1 MESRHGQALPPS
13 ALGGDWFRVLF
24 ERSADAMT
32 LIDPA
37 TGSFIDC
44 NEASAEAIGAKNRV
58 ELLGLSPPSLAPE
71 FQSDGRLSTEAV
83 AEHTRLTLEK
93 GSHRFDWLM
102 KRLDGI
108 VTRVDIV
115 ATVLEADGRKV
126 ILTTTRNVE
135 HSKRVEDDL
144 RVSESRWSR
153 VFEQAPISIQIF
165 SPDGASRRVNAA
177 FRKLFEPVVP
187 DLSEFN
193 IRRDPQLAAAGL
205 SGHIERAFNGEVVS
219 ISSIPFEM
227 RIGEGRPSRGVRWI
241 GSTMF
246 PVVDPDTGQLVEV
259 VCVHED
265 DTARKQAEIAI
276 QELNQSLESKF
287 AERTTELRESEKRFK
302 ALFEHSPVGMA
313 RVDWEGNFLQV
324 NSSFAEVVGYT
335 REEVEQMSYW
345 EITPPEY
352 KEDED
357 QILESVKV
365 NGHFGPF
372 EKEYVHRDGHRVQ
385 ITISGMLIE
394 REGGLYELWGITQDI
409 SIRKRAEEAL
419 RASEKKFRTLFE
431 ESRQGVML
439 HDENTLFSEVNP
451 AAAAMFGHDPSYFIG
466 RHPSEVAPE
475 YQPNGELSATVAMRE
490 IKKCLATGTA
500 RFDWTHRHADGHDV
514 SIEVVLSRIPQGDKN
529 FMQAV
534 VIDMTER
541 KRTEEELKRALERER
556 ELSQLK
562 SNFVSMV
569 SHEFRT
575 PLGIIQSSAEI
586 LDDYLDQLDPAE
598 RHDQLVSIIKNS
610 RRMAGLME
618 DVLLLG
624 RLDSGRMEFVPR
636 PLDLAGLCRRMV
648 DEVRSTTDARC
659 PIDFSTRDLPVEAL
673 TDESLLRHILLN
685 LLSNAV
691 KYSPDG
697 AAVTFRA
704 VCEGDSLVFAVRDE
718 GIGIPEQD
726 LPDLFEAF
734 RRGSN
739 VGQTPGTGLGLV
751 IVKQSVELHRGTITV
766 NSRESGGT
774 TFTVEIPFSPA

>member
-1 MESRHGQALPPS
+1 MESRSGQSLPPS
-13 ALGGDWFRVLF
+13 AMGGEWFRVLF

-32 LIDPA
+32 LIDPE
-37 TGSFIDC
+37 TGRFIDC
-44 NEASAEAIGAKNRV
+44 NEASAEAIGAKTREEV
-58 ELLGLSPPSLAPE
+58 LGLSPPSLAPE
-71 FQSDGRLSTEAV
+71 YQSDGRLSTEAV
-83 AEHTRLTLEK
+83 ADHTRLTLEN

-102 KRLDGI
+102 RRLDDI
-108 VTRVDIV
+108 ITRVDIV
-115 ATVLEADGRKV
+115 ATVMESEGRKV
-126 ILTTTRNVE
+126 ILTVTRNVE
-135 HSKRVEDDL
+135 HSKRIEDDL

-165 SPDGASRRVNAA
+165 SPDGSSRRVNAA
-177 FRKLFEPVVP
+177 FRKLFDPVMP

-193 IRRDPQLAAAGL
+193 IRQDPQLKAAGL
-205 SGHIERAFNGEVVS
+205 SNHIERAFAGEVVS
-219 ISSIPFEM
+219 IPSIPFEM
-227 RIGEGRPSRGVRWI
+227 RIGENRPAKGVRWI

-246 PVVDPDTGQLVEV
+246 PVVDPDSGQLVEV

-324 NSSFAEVVGYT
+324 NSSFAQVVGYT

-345 EITPPEY
+345 DITPPEY
-352 KEDED
+352 NDDEN
-357 QILESVKV
+357 QILESVKT

-394 REGGLYELWGITQDI
+394 REGGHYELWGITQDI

-451 AAAAMFGHDPSYFIG
+451 AAAAMFGHEPSFFIG

-514 SIEVVLSRIPQGDKN
+514 
-529 FMQAV
+529 
-534 VIDMTER
+534 
-541 KRTEEELKRALERER
+541 
-556 ELSQLK
+556 
-562 SNFVSMV
+562 
-569 SHEFRT
+569 
-575 PLGIIQSSAEI
+575 
-586 LDDYLDQLDPAE
+586 
-598 RHDQLVSIIKNS
+598 
-610 RRMAGLME
+610 
-618 DVLLLG
+618 
-624 RLDSGRMEFVPR
+624 
-636 PLDLAGLCRRMV
+636 
-648 DEVRSTTDARC
+648 
-659 PIDFSTRDLPVEAL
+659 
-673 TDESLLRHILLN
+673 
-685 LLSNAV
+685 
-691 KYSPDG
+691 
-697 AAVTFRA
+697 
-704 VCEGDSLVFAVRDE
+704 
-718 GIGIPEQD
+718 
-726 LPDLFEAF
+726 
-734 RRGSN
+734 
-739 VGQTPGTGLGLV
+739 
-751 IVKQSVELHRGTITV
+751 
-766 NSRESGGT
+766 
-774 TFTVEIPFSPA
+774 

>member
-1 MESRHGQALPPS
+1 MDPRPAPELPPS
-13 ALGGDWFRVLF
+13 ACGGEWFRVLF

-32 LIDPA
+32 LIDPHS
-37 TGSFIDC
+37 GRFIDC
-44 NEASAEAIGAKNRV
+44 NAASAEAVGARDRV
-58 ELLGLSPPSLAPE
+58 EVLGLSPPTLAPE
-71 FQSDGRLSTEAV
+71 FQPDGRRSTEAV

-115 ATVLEADGRKV
+115 ATVMEAGDRKV
-126 ILTTTRNVE
+126 ILTVTRNVE
-135 HSKRVEDDL
+135 HSKRIEEDL

-177 FRKLFEPVVP
+177 FRKLFDPVMP

-205 SGHIERAFNGEVVS
+205 SGSIERAFAGEVVS
-219 ISSIPFEM
+219 IPSIPFEM
-227 RIGEGRPSRGVRWI
+227 RIGENRPAKGVRWI

-246 PVVDPDTGQLVEV
+246 PVIDPDSGQLVEV

-276 QELNQSLESKF
+276 QELNQTLEAKF
-287 AERTTELRESEKRFK
+287 AERTTELRESEERFK
-302 ALFEHSPVGMA
+302 ALFEHSPVGMS
-313 RVDWEGNFLQV
+313 RVDWDGNFLQV
-324 NSSFAEVVGYT
+324 NSSFAQMIGYT
-335 REEVEQMSYW
+335 PGEVEQMSYW
-345 EITPPEY
+345 DVTPPEY
-352 KEDED
+352 TGDEH
-357 QILESVKV
+357 QILETVKRD
-365 NGHFGPF
+365 GHFGPF
-372 EKEYVHRDGHRVQ
+372 EKEYVHRDGHRVP

-394 REGGLYELWGITQDI
+394 REDGRYELWGLVQDI
-409 SIRKRAEEAL
+409 SIRKEAEEAL
-419 RASEKKFRTLFE
+419 RASEKKFRTLFQ
-431 ESRQGVML
+431 ESRQGVMI
-439 HDENTLFSEVNP
+439 HDENTYFSEVNP
-451 AAAAMFGHDPSYFIG
+451 AAAAMFGRDPSHFVG
-466 RHPSEVAPE
+466 RHPSELAPE
-475 YQPNGELSATVAMRE
+475 YQPNGELSAVVAMRE

-500 RFDWTHRHADGHDV
+500 RFDWTHLHADGHEV
-514 SIEVVLSRIPQGDKN
+514 NIEVVLSRIPHGDKN
-529 FMQAV
+529 LMQAV
-534 VIDMTER
+534 VIDMSER
-541 KRTEEELKRALERER
+541 KRAEEELKRALERER

-586 LDDYLDQLDPAE
+586 LDGYLDQLDPAE
-598 RHDQLVSIIKNS
+598 RREQLVSIIKNS

-624 RLDSGRMEFVPR
+624 RLDAGRMEFAPR
-636 PLDLAGLCRRMV
+636 PLELAALCRRLV
-648 DEVRSTTDARC
+648 DEVRSTSDARC
-659 PIDFSTRDLPVEAL
+659 PIEFSTRDLPDEVLA
-673 TDESLLRHILLN
+673 DESLLRHILLN

-691 KYSPDG
+691 KYSPAGAPVSFLANCEDG
-697 AAVTFRA
+697 
-704 VCEGDSLVFAVRDE
+704 ELVFSVRDR
-718 GIGIPEQD
+718 GIGIPARD
-726 LPDLFEAF
+726 LPVLFDTF

-751 IVKQSVELHRGTITV
+751 IVKQSVELHRGSIAV
-766 NSRESGGT
+766 DSREGGGT
-774 TFTVEIPFSPA
+774 AFTVTIPLC

>member
-1 MESRHGQALPPS
+1 M
-13 ALGGDWFRVLF
+13 GGDWFRALF

-37 TGSFIDC
+37 SGRFIDC
-44 NEASAEAIGAKNRV
+44 NQASAEAIGAKSR
-58 ELLGLSPPSLAPE
+58 EEALGLSPPSLAPE
-71 FQSDGRLSTEAV
+71 YQSDGRLSTEAV

-115 ATVLEADGRKV
+115 ATTLEAEGRPV

-135 HSKRVEDDL
+135 HSKRIEEDL

-165 SPDGASRRVNAA
+165 SPDGTSRRVNAA
-177 FRKLFEPVVP
+177 FRKLFDPVMP
-187 DLSEFN
+187 DLGEFN

-205 SGHIERAFNGEVVS
+205 SDHIERAFAGEVVS
-219 ISSIPFEM
+219 IPSIPFEM
-227 RIGEGRPSRGVRWI
+227 RIGENQPAKGVRWI

-246 PVVDPDTGQLVEV
+246 PVVDPDSGQLVEV

-276 QELNQSLESKF
+276 QELNQTLESKF

-302 ALFEHSPVGMA
+302 ALFEHSPVGMS
-313 RVDWEGNFLQV
+313 RVDWEGNFLEV
-324 NSSFAEVVGYT
+324 NSSFAQIVGYT
-335 REEVEQMSYW
+335 REEMERMSYW
-345 EITPPEY
+345 DITPPEY
-352 KEDED
+352 TEDENR
-357 QILESVKV
+357 ILETVKV
-365 NGHFGPF
+365 SGHFGPF
-372 EKEYVHRDGHRVQ
+372 EKEYLHRDGHRVP

-394 REGGLYELWGITQDI
+394 REGGNYELWGIAQDV
-409 SIRKRAEEAL
+409 SIRRKAEEAL

-431 ESRQGVML
+431 ESRQGVMI
-439 HDENTLFSEVNP
+439 HDENTFFSEVNP
-451 AAAAMFGHDPSYFIG
+451 AAAAMFGRDPSHFVG
-466 RHPSEVAPE
+466 RHPSELAPE

-500 RFDWTHRHADGHDV
+500 RFDWTHLHADGHEV

-529 FMQAV
+529 LMQAV
-534 VIDMTER
+534 IIDMSER
-541 KRTEEELKRALERER
+541 KRAEEELKRALERER

-598 RHDQLVSIIKNS
+598 RREQLVSIIKNS

-624 RLDSGRMEFVPR
+624 RLDSGRMEFVPG
-636 PLDLAGLCRRMV
+636 PLDLAGLCRRLV

-659 PIDFSTRDLPVEAL
+659 PIDFSTRDLPATAL
-673 TDESLLRHILLN
+673 ADESLLRHILLN

-691 KYSPDG
+691 KYSPPGDP
-697 AAVTFRA
+697 VVFRA
-704 VCEGDSLVFAVRDE
+704 ALDGDSLVFMVRDE

-726 LPDLFEAF
+726 LPVLFETF

-751 IVKQSVELHRGTITV
+751 IVKQSVELHRGTIAVQTA
-766 NSRESGGT
+766 EGGGT

>member
-1 MESRHGQALPPS
+1 M
-13 ALGGDWFRVLF
+13 GGDWFRVLF

-32 LIDPA
+32 LIDPE
-37 TGSFIDC
+37 TGRFIDC
-44 NEASAEAIGAKNRV
+44 NDASAEAIGAKTREEV
-58 ELLGLSPPSLAPE
+58 LGLSPPSLAPE

-83 AEHTRLTLEK
+83 AEHTRLTLER

-102 KRLDGI
+102 KRLDDI

-115 ATVLEADGRKV
+115 ATVMESEGRKV
-126 ILTTTRNVE
+126 ILTVTRNVE
-135 HSKRVEDDL
+135 HSKRLEDDL

-165 SPDGASRRVNAA
+165 SPDGTSRRVNAA
-177 FRKLFEPVVP
+177 FRRLFEPVMP

-193 IRRDPQLAAAGL
+193 IRRDPQLKAAGL
-205 SGHIERAFNGEVVS
+205 SSHIERAFTGEVVS

-227 RIGEGRPSRGVRWI
+227 RIGENQPAKGVRWI

-246 PVVDPDTGQLVEV
+246 PVVDPDSGQLVEV

-324 NSSFAEVVGYT
+324 NSSFAQVVGYT
-335 REEVEQMSYW
+335 REEVEKMSYW
-345 EITPPEY
+345 DITPPEY
-352 KEDED
+352 NDDEN
-357 QILESVKV
+357 QILESVKL

-372 EKEYVHRDGHRVQ
+372 EKEYIHRNGHRVQ

-394 REGGLYELWGITQDI
+394 REGGHYELWGITQDI

-451 AAAAMFGHDPSYFIG
+451 AAAAMFGHEPSFFIG

-514 SIEVVLSRIPQGDKN
+514 AIEVVLSRIPQGDKN
-529 FMQAV
+529 YMQAV
-534 VIDMTER
+534 IIDMTER
-541 KRTEEELKRALERER
+541 KRAEEELKRALERER

-598 RHDQLVSIIKNS
+598 RREQLVSIIKNS

-624 RLDSGRMEFVPR
+624 RLDSGRMEFVPG

-659 PIDFSTRDLPVEAL
+659 PIEFSTRDLPATAL
-673 TDESLLRHILLN
+673 ADEGLLRHILLN

-691 KYSPDG
+691 KYSPPGDP
-697 AAVTFRA
+697 VMFRA
-704 VCEGDSLVFAVRDE
+704 TRNGDSLVFVVRDE

-726 LPDLFEAF
+726 LPALFETF

-751 IVKQSVELHRGTITV
+751 IVKQSVELHRGTISV
-766 NSRESGGT
+766 ESSENDGT

>member
-1 MESRHGQALPPS
+1 M
-13 ALGGDWFRVLF
+13 GGDWFRVLF

-32 LIDPA
+32 LIDPE
-37 TGSFIDC
+37 TGRFIDC
-44 NEASAEAIGAKNRV
+44 NDASAEAIGAKTREEV
-58 ELLGLSPPSLAPE
+58 LGLSPPSLAPE

-83 AEHTRLTLEK
+83 AEHTRLTLER

-102 KRLDGI
+102 KRLDDI

-115 ATVLEADGRKV
+115 ATVMESEGRKV
-126 ILTTTRNVE
+126 ILTVTRNVE
-135 HSKRVEDDL
+135 HSKRLEDDL

-165 SPDGASRRVNAA
+165 SPDGTSRRVNAA
-177 FRKLFEPVVP
+177 FRRLFEPVMP

-193 IRRDPQLAAAGL
+193 IRRDPQLKAAGL
-205 SGHIERAFNGEVVS
+205 SSHIERAFTGEVVS

-227 RIGEGRPSRGVRWI
+227 RIGENQPAKGVRWI

-246 PVVDPDTGQLVEV
+246 PVVDPDSGQLVEV

-324 NSSFAEVVGYT
+324 NSSFAQVVGYT
-335 REEVEQMSYW
+335 REEVEKMSYW
-345 EITPPEY
+345 DITPPEY
-352 KEDED
+352 NDDEN
-357 QILESVKV
+357 QILESVKL

-372 EKEYVHRDGHRVQ
+372 EKEYIHRDGHRVQ

-394 REGGLYELWGITQDI
+394 REGGHYELWGITQDI

-451 AAAAMFGHDPSYFIG
+451 AAAAMFGHEPSFFIG

-514 SIEVVLSRIPQGDKN
+514 AIEVVLSRIPQGDKN
-529 FMQAV
+529 YMQAV
-534 VIDMTER
+534 IIDMTER
-541 KRTEEELKRALERER
+541 KRAEEELKRALERER

-598 RHDQLVSIIKNS
+598 RREQLVSIIKNS

-624 RLDSGRMEFVPR
+624 RLDSGRMEFVPG

-659 PIDFSTRDLPVEAL
+659 PIEFSTRDLPATAL
-673 TDESLLRHILLN
+673 ADEGLLRHILLN

-691 KYSPDG
+691 KYSPPGDP
-697 AAVTFRA
+697 VMFRA
-704 VCEGDSLVFAVRDE
+704 TRNGDSLVFVVRDE

-726 LPDLFEAF
+726 LPALFETF

-751 IVKQSVELHRGTITV
+751 IVKQSVELHRGTISV
-766 NSRESGGT
+766 ESSENDGT

>member
-1 MESRHGQALPPS
+1 MESHPGQTLPPS
-13 ALGGDWFRVLF
+13 AMGGDWFRVLF

-32 LIDPA
+32 LIDPE
-37 TGSFIDC
+37 TGRFIDC
-44 NEASAEAIGAKNRV
+44 NDASAEAIGAKDRL
-58 ELLGLSPPSLAPE
+58 EALGLSPPSLAPE
-71 FQSDGRLSTEAV
+71 YQSDGQLSTEAV
-83 AEHTRLTLEK
+83 VDHTRLTLEK

-108 VTRVDIV
+108 ITRVDIV

-135 HSKRVEDDL
+135 RSKRIEEDL
-144 RVSESRWSR
+144 RVSESRWTR

-165 SPDGASRRVNAA
+165 APDGASRRVNAA
-177 FRKLFEPVVP
+177 FRRLFEPVVP

-193 IRRDPQLAAAGL
+193 ILQDPQLAAAGL
-205 SGHIERAFNGEVVS
+205 RGHIERAFAGEVVS
-219 ISSIPFEM
+219 IPSIPFEM
-227 RIGEGRPSRGVRWI
+227 RVGEGRASKGLRWI

-324 NSSFAEVVGYT
+324 NSSFAQVVGYT
-335 REEVEQMSYW
+335 REEVERMSYW
-345 EITPPEY
+345 DITPPEY
-352 KEDED
+352 NNDESA
-357 QILESVKV
+357 ILESVKV

-394 REGGLYELWGITQDI
+394 REGGQYELWGITQDI

-419 RASEKKFRTLFE
+419 RSSEKKFRTLFE

-439 HDENTLFSEVNP
+439 HDEHTFFSEVNP
-451 AAAAMFGHDPSYFIG
+451 AAAAMFGQEPSFFIG
-466 RHPSEVAPE
+466 RHPSELAPE
-475 YQPNGELSATVAMRE
+475 YQPNGELSEVVAKRE
-490 IKKCLATGTA
+490 IAKCLATGTA
-500 RFDWTHRHADGHDV
+500 RFDWTHRHADGRDIW
-514 SIEVVLSRIPQGDKN
+514 IEVVLSRIPQGDKN
-529 FMQAV
+529 YMQAV
-534 VIDMTER
+534 VIDMSER
-541 KRTEEELKRALERER
+541 KRAEEELKRSLERER

-598 RHDQLVSIIKNS
+598 RREQLVSIIKNS

-636 PLDLAGLCRRMV
+636 PLDLGALCRRMV

-659 PIDFSTRDLPVEAL
+659 PIDFSTRALPPEAL
-673 TDESLLRHILLN
+673 ADESLLRHILLN

-697 AAVTFRA
+697 ATVTFRA
-704 VCEGDSLVFAVRDE
+704 ACEDGALVFHVRDR

-726 LPDLFEAF
+726 LPGLFEAF

-751 IVKQSVELHRGTITV
+751 IVRQSVELHRGTISV
-766 NSRESGGT
+766 ESSENGGT
-774 TFTVEIPFSPA
+774 TFTVQIPFSPA

>member
-1 MESRHGQALPPS
+1 MDPRPELPPS
-13 ALGGDWFRVLF
+13 ALGGEWFRMLF

-37 TGSFIDC
+37 TGRFIDC
-44 NEASAEAIGAKNRV
+44 NQASAEAIGAKDRLEV
-58 ELLGLSPPSLAPE
+58 LGLSPPSLAPE
-71 FQSDGRLSTEAV
+71 FQSDGRPSTEAV

-115 ATVLEADGRKV
+115 ATVMESAGGKV

-135 HSKRVEDDL
+135 HSKRVEEDL
-144 RVSESRWSR
+144 RVSESRWSH

-165 SPDGASRRVNAA
+165 SPDGTSRRVNAA
-177 FRKLFEPVVP
+177 FRRLFDPVMP

-205 SGHIERAFNGEVVS
+205 SDSIERAFAGEVVS
-219 ISSIPFEM
+219 IPSIPFEM
-227 RIGEGRPSRGVRWI
+227 RIGGNRPAKGVRWI

-246 PVVDPDTGQLVEV
+246 PVVDPDSGQLVEV

-276 QELNQSLESKF
+276 QELNQSLEAKF
-287 AERTTELRESEKRFK
+287 AERTTELRESEERFK
-302 ALFEHSPVGMA
+302 ALFEHSPVGMS
-313 RVDWEGNFLQV
+313 RVDWDGNFLQV
-324 NSSFAEVVGYT
+324 NQSFAQMIGYT
-335 REEVEQMSYW
+335 PEEVERMSYW
-345 EITPPEY
+345 DITPPEY
-352 KEDED
+352 NDDENR
-357 QILESVKV
+357 ILETVKV

-372 EKEYVHRDGHRVQ
+372 EKEYVHRDGHRVP

-394 REGGLYELWGITQDI
+394 RDDGRYELWGLVQDI
-409 SIRKRAEEAL
+409 SIRKAAEEAL
-419 RASEKKFRTLFE
+419 RASEKKFRTLFL
-431 ESRQGVML
+431 ESRQGVMI

-451 AAAAMFGHDPSYFIG
+451 AAAELFGRDPSHFVG
-466 RHPSEVAPE
+466 RHPSELAPE
-475 YQPNGELSATVAMRE
+475 YQPNGELSEVVAKRE
-490 IKKCLATGTA
+490 IAKCLETGTA
-500 RFDWTHRHADGHDV
+500 RFEWTHLHSDGHEV
-514 SIEVVLSRIPQGDKN
+514 SLDVVLSRIPHGDKN
-529 FMQAV
+529 LMQAV
-534 VIDMTER
+534 VIDMSDR

-586 LDDYLDQLDPAE
+586 LDGYLDQLDPAE
-598 RHDQLVSIIKNS
+598 RREQLVSIIKNS

-636 PLDLAGLCRRMV
+636 PLDLGALCRRLV

-659 PIDFSTRDLPVEAL
+659 PIDFSTRDLPDEAL
-673 TDESLLRHILLN
+673 ADESLLRHILLN

-697 AAVTFRA
+697 VPVTFRA
-704 VCEGDSLVFAVRDE
+704 TCENHALVFVVRDQ
-718 GIGIPEQD
+718 GIGIPAQD
-726 LPDLFEAF
+726 LPVLFEAF

-739 VGQTPGTGLGLV
+739 VGQMPGTGLGLV
-751 IVKQSVELHRGTITV
+751 IVKQSVELHRGTIGVDT
-766 NSRESGGT
+766 REGGGT
-774 TFTVEIPFSPA
+774 AFTVTIPL